1 MVSMGYI
8 PKWTDFLIKKFKD
21 ISPWAYVVEGLN
33 GEEMNRNFYEQELKK
48 TKQTVL
54 DLKKCCREK
63 VINSM
68 LNGKVMMIH
77 SIVDIL

>member
-1 MVSMGYI
+1 M
-8 PKWTDFLIKKFKD
+8 
-21 ISPWAYVVEGLN
+21 VEGLN
-33 GEEMNRNFYEQELKK
+33 GEEMARNFYKQELKK

>member
-1 MVSMGYI
+1 MFSTDYI
-8 PKWTDFLIKKFKD
+8 PNWTDFLIKKFKD

-33 GEEMNRNFYEQELKK
+33 GEEMTRNFYEQELKK

-54 DLKKCCREK
+54 DLKKCCRK
-63 VINSM
+63 KLINYM